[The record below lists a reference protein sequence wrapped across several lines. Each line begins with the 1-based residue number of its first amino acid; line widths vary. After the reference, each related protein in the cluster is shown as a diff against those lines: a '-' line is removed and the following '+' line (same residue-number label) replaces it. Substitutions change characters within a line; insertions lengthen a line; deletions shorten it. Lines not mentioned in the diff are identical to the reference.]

1 MIEVKDLKKSF
12 FTPAGELKVL
22 KEINLFIEAGEIV
35 AIVGASG
42 VGKSTLLHI
51 LGTLDR
57 PSSGSV
63 LYEGIDVFSIDDYS
77 LAAFRNMSIGFV
89 FQFHHLLPEFTA
101 IENVMM
107 PGLIS
112 LGSKSKRL
120 SAKTRIEDQSIKVSK
135 YEDVVEK
142 AERLFDELGI
152 YARKDHRPGEL
163 SGGEQ
168 QRVAVARAL
177 ILEPKV
183 VFADEPTG
191 NLDTQTGEEL
201 FNLLLELNE
210 KKGITFV
217 IVTHNESLSKQC
229 HRVLEMV
236 DGRFK

>member
-1 MIEVKDLKKSF
+1 MIEIKDLKKSF
-12 FTPAGELKVL
+12 YPPAGELKVL
-22 KEINLFIEAGEIV
+22 KGINLSIKAGEMI

-57 PSSGSV
+57 PSSGNV
-63 LYEGIDVFSIDDYS
+63 LYEGRDVFSTDDYS
-77 LAAFRNMSIGFV
+77 LAAFRNVSIGFV

-101 IENVMM
+101 IENVVM
-107 PGLIS
+107 PGLIN
-112 LGSKSKRL
+112 LGSKGQRVKGL
-120 SAKTRIEDQSIKVSK
+120 KLEQIK
-135 YEDVVEK
+135 EK
-142 AERLFDELGI
+142 AEKLFKELGI
-152 YARKDHRPGEL
+152 YERKDHRPGEL

-183 VFADEPTG
+183 VLADEPTG

-201 FNLLLELNE
+201 FKLLVELNK

-217 IVTHNESLSKQC
+217 VVTHNESLSRQC
-229 HRVLEMV
+229 HRVLEMT